1 MKCLKFFGIVF
12 LMALFA
18 CNASD
23 DKYEAMDIALQKA
36 ETIYQHP
43 DGERYETAKADTS
56 QMSTELIKTAK
67 YFVSKKD
74 YDKAAKACLYLGY
87 SQKEAD
93 EKTLSMKA
101 FKDAEYYSNITGDS
115 LTTARSQYNIARF
128 LYAEHA
134 YDESIDMAMD
144 AAKNYGNNFGEKAY
158 AYNLMASSFI
168 LQKDYDSA
176 EIYLKK
182 ALDMAENSHMDIVK
196 RKILNNYSVFY
207 SKQEKYEQS
216 INCIKQNIA
225 GNDSASIFMTCL
237 NIGKSYIYCDK
248 YDSAALYTQKAFDL
262 SQSVKIRS
270 DSEAS
275 MYFSLYYIAKK
286 QENYQQALDYFESYN
301 TLQYKIQKEI
311 EQKNLYSIQRKYD
324 YEALQNIMNQK
335 IIQKQRIILTVSF
348 FLLLASIVV
357 IGLLVKQKNIIKED
371 ARIRKELE
379 KAKDELHNSV
389 KPKVVEKEL
398 SKQLHLI
405 LTANHIAEHADDFKK
420 EWSPL
425 VYKINNEKNN
435 MFEAALVAIES
446 VYPGMYNTILKK
458 YPTLNETESKV
469 MLLSCSDLSNREI
482 GRILG
487 LSVHSVN
494 KCRSGINRVI

>member
-1 MKCLKFFGIVF
+1 MKSLKFFGIVF
-12 LMALFA
+12 LLTLFA
-18 CNASD
+18 CNESD
-23 DKYEAMDIALQKA
+23 DKYKAMDATLQKA

-43 DGERYETAKADTS
+43 NGEKYDTAQADTLQLS
-56 QMSTELIKTAK
+56 PELMKAAEF
-67 YFVSKKD
+67 FVSKND
-74 YDKAAKACLYLGY
+74 YEKAAKTYLFCGY
-87 SQKEAD
+87 SQKEAGD
-93 EKTLSMKA
+93 KASAMKA
-101 FKDAEYYSNITGDS
+101 FKDAEHYANIAGDS
-115 LTTARSQYNIARF
+115 LTTARSNFNIAG
-128 LYAEHA
+128 LILDEHS
-134 YDESIDMAMD
+134 YDESIELAMN
-144 AAKNYGNNFGEKAY
+144 AVKNYGNNYVEKAY
-158 AYNLMASSFI
+158 TYNMMALSFVM
-168 LQKDYDSA
+168 QKDFSNA
-176 EIYLKK
+176 ETYLKK
-182 ALDMAENSHMDIVK
+182 ALDIAKKKHLDIAK
-196 RKILNNYSVFY
+196 RKIMNNYSVFY
-207 SKQEKYEQS
+207 REQGKYEQA

-225 GNDSASIFMTCL
+225 GTDSASILLAYL
-237 NIGKSYIYCDK
+237 NIGKTYIYCDK
-248 YDSAALYTQKAFDL
+248 YDSAAVYTQKALDL
-262 SQSVKIRS
+262 SKSVKIKPETEVS
-270 DSEAS
+270 IFFD
-275 MYFSLYYIAKK
+275 LYYIAKK
-286 QENYQQALDYFESYN
+286 QGDYQQSLNYFETYN
-301 TLQYKIQKEI
+301 GLLYKILKENGK
-311 EQKNLYSIQRKYD
+311 KNLYSIQRKYD
-324 YEALQNIMNQK
+324 YEALQNKMNQK

>member
-1 MKCLKFFGIVF
+1 
-12 LMALFA
+12 
-18 CNASD
+18 
-23 DKYEAMDIALQKA
+23 
-36 ETIYQHP
+36 
-43 DGERYETAKADTS
+43 
-56 QMSTELIKTAK
+56 
-67 YFVSKKD
+67 
-74 YDKAAKACLYLGY
+74 
-87 SQKEAD
+87 
-93 EKTLSMKA
+93 
-101 FKDAEYYSNITGDS
+101 
-115 LTTARSQYNIARF
+115 
-128 LYAEHA
+128 
-134 YDESIDMAMD
+134 
-144 AAKNYGNNFGEKAY
+144 
-158 AYNLMASSFI
+158 
-168 LQKDYDSA
+168 
-176 EIYLKK
+176 
-182 ALDMAENSHMDIVK
+182 
-196 RKILNNYSVFY
+196 
-207 SKQEKYEQS
+207 
-216 INCIKQNIA
+216 
-225 GNDSASIFMTCL
+225 
-237 NIGKSYIYCDK
+237 
-248 YDSAALYTQKAFDL
+248 
-262 SQSVKIRS
+262 
-270 DSEAS
+270 